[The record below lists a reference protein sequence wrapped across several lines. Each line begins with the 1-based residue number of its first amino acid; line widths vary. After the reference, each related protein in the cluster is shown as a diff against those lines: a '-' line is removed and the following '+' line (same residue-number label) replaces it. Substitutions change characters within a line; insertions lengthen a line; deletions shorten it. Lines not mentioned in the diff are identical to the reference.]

1 MYLLIIIYGN
11 AKQSFM
17 VILLFLLNCCCCGK
31 EVDEGKDGNV
41 ILTMSWCLDEW
52 KRYFLSFL
60 SSTKYTFARRILI
73 VNYIIIK

>member
-17 VILLFLLNCCCCGK
+17 VILLFLLNCCCGK

-52 KRYFLSFL
+52 KRDFLSFL